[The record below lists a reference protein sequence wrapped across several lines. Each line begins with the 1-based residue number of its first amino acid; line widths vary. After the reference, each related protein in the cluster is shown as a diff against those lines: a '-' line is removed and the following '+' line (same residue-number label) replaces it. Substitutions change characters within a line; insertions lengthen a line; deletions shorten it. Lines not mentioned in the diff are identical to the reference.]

1 MRAAAAGLLALA
13 LAWATAAAAA
23 APLAVVEVAAGVF
36 VHQGPHE
43 DFTPANRG
51 GIANLGFVVGERAV
65 AVIDSGGSL
74 RQGEALLAAIRARTD
89 LPVRYVVA
97 THVHPDHLFGH
108 AAFRDGEA
116 IFVGHAN
123 LAQRLAE
130 NAPYYLASLRRLVGE
145 AFAGTEPVAP
155 TMQVADRVAIDLGG
169 RTLEL
174 RAWPAAHT
182 DTDLTVLDSA
192 TGTLFAGDLLFIE
205 RLPVVDGN
213 LLGWLKVMDRLAA
226 IPAQRVVPGHGP
238 PAAPW
243 PSALAPQRA
252 YLEFLR
258 DRVRDELRRNR
269 TLEQAV
275 DEVPLPPGQTWL
287 LAAENHPR
295 NVTTSFT
302 ELEWE

>member
-1 MRAAAAGLLALA
+1 MRRAAAAALA
-13 LAWATAAAAA
+13 LLWASTVAAAV
-23 APLAVVEVAAGVF
+23 PLPVTEVAPGVF
-36 VHQGPHE
+36 VHPGRHE
-43 DFTPANRG
+43 DFTAENAG
-51 GIANLGFVVGERAV
+51 SIANLGFVVGERSV
-65 AVIDSGGSL
+65 AVIDSGGS
-74 RQGEALLAAIRARTD
+74 RAEGEALLAAIRERTA
-89 LPVRYVVA
+89 LPVSHVIL
-97 THVHPDHLFGH
+97 THAHPDHLLGS
-108 AAFRDGEA
+108 AAFREA
-116 IFVGHAN
+116 GTAIVGHAR
-123 LAQRLAE
+123 LPERLADTG
-130 NAPYYLASLRRLVGE
+130 PLYLDNMRRLLGP
-145 AFAGTEPVAP
+145 AFAGTEIVAP
-155 TMQVADRVAIDLGG
+155 TIAVADRLTVDLGG

-174 RAWPAAHT
+174 RAWPTAHT
-182 DTDLTVLDSA
+182 DTDLTVLDED

>member
-1 MRAAAAGLLALA
+1 MRRAAAAALA
-13 LAWATAAAAA
+13 LLWASTVAAAV
-23 APLAVVEVAAGVF
+23 PLPVTEVAPGVF
-36 VHQGPHE
+36 VHPGRHE
-43 DFTPANRG
+43 DFTAENAG
-51 GIANLGFVVGERAV
+51 GIANLGFVVGERSV
-65 AVIDSGGSL
+65 AVIDSGGS
-74 RQGEALLAAIRARTD
+74 RAEGEALLAAIRERTA
-89 LPVRYVVA
+89 LPVSYVIL
-97 THVHPDHLFGH
+97 THAHPDHLLGS
-108 AAFRDGEA
+108 AAFRGAGTA
-116 IFVGHAN
+116 IVGHAR
-123 LAQRLAE
+123 LPERLADTG
-130 NAPYYLASLRRLVGE
+130 PLYLDNMRRLLGP
-145 AFAGTEPVAP
+145 AFAGTEIVAP
-155 TMQVADRVAIDLGG
+155 TITVADRLTVDLGG

-174 RAWPAAHT
+174 RAWPTAHT
-182 DTDLTVLDSA
+182 DTDLTVLDEG